1 MKKNNFL
8 TKAFTLLFV
17 ALFSLTGARAQ
28 TIVSDVKAFH
38 TGPTYTS
45 LSWEGN
51 ATQLRYRQAGTQTTY
66 NFDNSTLSPWTT
78 FTGWT
83 DDYTGGWSWSAPDDG
98 HYHGTQFVWAINS
111 ICQTYR
117 SYKAGTGRGRNGS
130 ADMVISG
137 SFCSNSNVQPTAFHS
152 HAIEPDNYL
161 VSPQVKLGG
170 YISFWAKG
178 MDPADCEE
186 NFGVFYTTATNPS
199 RTSTWRQV
207 GSAKIATPEWVQY
220 IFDLGAIRDQ
230 DLNKNGYIA
239 IRHYDCYDEDLLCVD
254 DIVLTEP
261 GGDWTYVSIPS
272 GTSYDLTG
280 LSMLKPYQ
288 VEVQVSDTWKGT
300 GFTTTTE
307 NPVPSEVSA
316 DPVAAVGAKI
326 NWWGIG
332 DEYEV
337 WYKSEPY
344 DGPQYFFDDFESNKG
359 WTVRDGS
366 NNSSNSKMQR
376 GTVPEAY
383 KFSAHSG
390 SNIYYAT
397 SWSLNTG
404 DYQANHYLITPQVLI
419 GNKVKFWVRCNP
431 GYCDEYEVLLSTGGN
446 QISDFTIPLKPLA
459 PVPNVDAWTRISI
472 DVPEQYVDKQGY
484 IAIHHNMYGGN
495 YLAIDD
501 FGIFEPDIPGSGVWQ
516 TLETS
521 DLSVDLAGLIPN
533 TPYEYYVVSNKDG
546 VVDPTPARVETDH
559 FNFTTLPLE
568 ELVLEDDG
576 QNSPT
581 ITALGGGTV
590 QTLTLK
596 DRTLKAGTW
605 NTLCLP
611 VDVSLTATGNGN
623 NRRYN
628 WPGTSTN
635 VDVRTLTGATYTEST
650 KTLTLTFSGA
660 NGVARLAAGVPYI
673 IKPSADISGIK
684 FLGVPRIIKAGMNP
698 VTFRL
703 VEGEDVTL
711 MFRGSYDKL
720 TFDATNRSVLFLK
733 SNKLVFPVNGS
744 YINAQRAAFFLKGA
758 QVSTSI
764 GNLIKECIVNLDD
777 EDPTGIAE
785 LLGIEE
791 EAGTWYDLNGRKL
804 TGKPAQKGIYIN
816 NGKKTI
822 IK

>member
-1 MKKNNFL
+1 MKKMNFL

-28 TIVSDVKAFH
+28 TIVSDVNAKHIDEA
-38 TGPTYTS
+38 S
-45 LSWEGN
+45 ADLSWTGN
-51 ATQLRYRQAGTQTTY
+51 ATALRYRVAGTQTTY
-66 NFDNSTLSPWTT
+66 NFDNSTLEPWTT

-83 DDYTGGWSWSAPDDG
+83 RNNTSNYTNGGQ
-98 HYHGTQFVWAINS
+98 YYGTQFVWAINS
-111 ICQTYR
+111 TCQTYR
-117 SYKAGTGRGRNGS
+117 SYIAGTGKGRQGS

-152 HAIEPDNYL
+152 HGIEPDNYL
-161 VSPQVKLGG
+161 VSPQVTLGG

-186 NFGVFYTTATNPS
+186 NFGVFYTTDTNPS
-199 RTSTWRQV
+199 RTSTWTQV
-207 GSAKIATPEWVQY
+207 GSAQIATSEWVQY
-220 IFDLGAIRDQ
+220 IFDLGAISAAGQ
-230 DLNKNGYIA
+230 NGYIA
-239 IRHYDCYDEDLLCVD
+239 IRHYDCYDQDLLCVD
-254 DIVLTEP
+254 DIVLTAP
-261 GGDWTYVSIPS
+261 GGNWTTVTIPS
-272 GTSYDLTG
+272 GTSYHLEG
-280 LSMLKPYQ
+280 LSMLTPYQ
-288 VEVQVSDTWKGT
+288 VEVQVGSGNNRRWIGT
-300 GFTTTTE
+300 GFSTTTT
-307 NPVPSEVSA
+307 NPVPSEVSV
-316 DPVAAVGAKI
+316 DPEAVGATVS
-326 NWWGIG
+326 WWGKG

-344 DGPQYFFDDFESNKG
+344 DGPQYFYDDFESDKG
-359 WTVRDGS
+359 WTVRNGS
-366 NNSSNSKMQR
+366 NNSTYSTMQR
-376 GTVPEAY
+376 GTVPTAY

-397 SWSLNTG
+397 SWSLNNG

-431 GYCDEYEVLLSTGGN
+431 GYCDTYEVLLSTGGN
-446 QISDFTIPLKPLA
+446 TINDFTVTLKELA

-501 FGIFEPDIPGSGVWQ
+501 FGIFEPDIPGSGVWK

-521 DLSVDLAGLIPN
+521 DDHIEIGELIPN
-533 TPYEYYVVSNKDG
+533 TPYDYYIVSNKDG
-546 VVDPTPARVETDH
+546 VVDPTPARVETDI
-559 FNFTTLPLE
+559 FQFTTDKLS

-576 QNSPT
+576 INSPT

-590 QTLTLK
+590 QTLTLLN
-596 DRTLKAGTW
+596 RTLKANTW

-611 VDVSLTATGNGN
+611 VSVALTKTGSGTNT
-623 NRRYN
+623 RYN

-635 VDVRTLTGATYTEST
+635 VDVRTLTNATYTEST

-673 IKPSADISGIK
+673 IKPSAEISGEHFTFTERVID
-684 FLGVPRIIKAGMNP
+684 AGMNP
-698 VTFRL
+698 VTFGL

-720 TFDATNRSVLFLK
+720 TFDATDRSVLFLK

-764 GNLIKECIVNLDD
+764 GNLIKECVVNLDD

-804 TGKPAQKGIYIN
+804 NGKPIQKGIYIN

>member
-28 TIVSDVKAFH
+28 TIVSDVNAKHIDEA
-38 TGPTYTS
+38 S
-45 LSWEGN
+45 ADLSWTGN
-51 ATQLRYRQAGTQTTY
+51 ASALRYRVAGTQTTY

-83 DDYTGGWSWSAPDDG
+83 SNSTGGTWG
-98 HYHGTQFVWAINS
+98 TGNYHGTQFVWAINS
-111 ICQTYR
+111 TCQTYR
-117 SYKAGTGRGRNGS
+117 SYLAGTGRGRNGS

-161 VSPQVKLGG
+161 VSPQVTLGG

-178 MDPADCEE
+178 MDPADCAE

-199 RTSTWRQV
+199 RTSTWIQV
-207 GSAKIATPEWVQY
+207 GSDKTATSEWVQY
-220 IFDLGAIRDQ
+220 IFDLGAIAAAGQ
-230 DLNKNGYIA
+230 SGYIA
-239 IRHYDCYDEDLLCVD
+239 IRHYDCYDQDLLCVD
-254 DIVLTEP
+254 DIVLTAP
-261 GGDWTYVSIPS
+261 GGDWTTITTS
-272 GTSYDLTG
+272 GTSYHMTG
-280 LSMLKPYQ
+280 LNMLTPYQ
-288 VEVQVSDTWKGT
+288 VEVQVGNTWKGT
-300 GFTTTTE
+300 GFSTTTT
-307 NPVPSEVSA
+307 NPVPSEVSV
-316 DPVAAVGAKI
+316 DPEAVGATVS
-326 NWWGIG
+326 WWGKG

-344 DGPQYFFDDFESNKG
+344 DGPQYFYDDFENGTSQ
-359 WTVRDGS
+359 WTIRNGS
-366 NNSSNSKMQR
+366 NNSSYSTMQG
-376 GTVPEAY
+376 GTVPTAY

-390 SNIYYAT
+390 SQIVYAT
-397 SWSLNTG
+397 SWSLNQG

-419 GNKVKFWVRCNP
+419 GNKVKFWVRANP
-431 GYCDEYEVLLSTGGN
+431 GYCDEYEVLLSTSGN
-446 QISDFTIPLKPLA
+446 EISNFTVTLQGLTA
-459 PVPNVDAWTRISI
+459 VPSVDAWTRISI
-472 DVPEQYVDKQGY
+472 DVPEQYVDKLGY
-484 IAIHHNMYGGN
+484 IAIHHNYYGGN
-495 YLAIDD
+495 YFAIDD
-501 FGIFEPDIPGSGVWQ
+501 FGIFEPDIPGSGVWK

-521 DLSVDLAGLIPN
+521 DDHIEIGELIPN
-533 TPYEYYVVSNKDG
+533 TPYDYYIVSNKED
-546 VVDPTPARVETDH
+546 VDEFTPASVRTDQ
-559 FNFTTLPLE
+559 FQFTTLKLA

-576 QNSPT
+576 QNSPQ
-581 ITALGGGTV
+581 ITALGGATV

-596 DRTLKAGTW
+596 DRKLKADTW

-611 VDVSLTATGNGN
+611 VSVDLTATGSGS
-623 NRRYN
+623 NRRYR
-628 WPGTSTN
+628 WPGTTTN

-673 IKPSADISGIK
+673 IKPSAEISGNY
-684 FLGVPRIIKAGMNP
+684 FTFTERILNAGMKP
-698 VTFRL
+698 VTIGL

-720 TFDATNRSVLFLK
+720 TFDATDRSVLFLK

-764 GNLIKECIVNLDD
+764 GNLIKECVVNLDD

-804 TGKPAQKGIYIN
+804 TGKPVQKGIYIN